1 MPVPNYALLREI
13 AGCLFLLDLLFYL
26 PFAKVCLGPGYW
38 KGRWLEPVPARAAV
52 VAGWALGSL
61 SLILGVY
68 PLIGALVL
76 LVIFRA
82 IYVRGRWLTLFR
94 GGGAPGFM
102 SHYLAAVLFLLE
114 ASAWLD
120 GSGALSAHALRVI
133 RIDFGVILLCSG
145 TYKSLSGY
153 LRGEGMEYGLANPF
167 WGYWYRW
174 FGRIRPRH
182 PFFLLQDQG
191 AAITQVLMGL
201 FLIVPPTRPLG
212 AVMCV
217 ASFFYLLF
225 TVRLGRLAALMM
237 AIPLLYLPDLG
248 VSLFDGLGG
257 AVSVAP
263 IATPPAV
270 LAALAA
276 AGWSYLALLAAVK
289 AMQYLNLFANLQYPE
304 PLQSWLTRYANF
316 VPIIMWRV
324 FTPDVTNFFIRI
336 GAIDRASGRR
346 TPIADEDTAYS
357 YRHWKNLPDKLRFL
371 NVTESIAITTVF
383 TTLKY
388 FTSKRELFDAKLVEY
403 ARSLNRGDG
412 ALISFQ
418 YVAIL
423 KGEREFRYVNV
434 CDFVVDPCAG
444 TIEERKLIPEFS
456 YSAPA
461 QYSHITETT
470 GYGSYAPL

>member
-1 MPVPNYALLREI
+1 MPAPNYALLREI
-13 AGCLFLLDLLFYL
+13 AGCLFLLDLLSYL
-26 PFAKVCLGPGYW
+26 PFASVCLGPGYW
-38 KGRWLEPVPARAAV
+38 KGRWLESVPARAAV

-61 SLILGVY
+61 SLVLGVY

-76 LVIFRA
+76 FLIFRA
-82 IYVRGRWLTLFR
+82 VYVRGRWLTLFR

-102 SHYLAAVLFLLE
+102 SHYLAAVLFFLE

-120 GSGALSAHALRVI
+120 GSGGLSAHTLRVI

-167 WGYWYRW
+167 WGYWHRW
-174 FGRIRPRH
+174 FGRMRPRH
-182 PFFLLQDQG
+182 PLLLLQDRG

-201 FLIVPPTRPLG
+201 FLIVPPTRPIG
-212 AVMCV
+212 ALLCS
-217 ASFFYLLF
+217 AGFFYLLF

-237 AIPLLYLPDLG
+237 ALPLLYLPDLG
-248 VSLFDGLGG
+248 ISLFGGLGAARG
-257 AVSVAP
+257 FAP
-263 IATPPAV
+263 IATPALV
-270 LAALAA
+270 LAALAGV
-276 AGWSYLALLAAVK
+276 GWAYLALLPAVK
-289 AMQYLNLFANLQYPE
+289 AMQYLNLFANLRYPE

-336 GAIDRASGRR
+336 AEIDRASGRE

-357 YRHWKNLPDKLRFL
+357 YRHWKNLSEKLRFL
-371 NVTESIAITTVF
+371 HVTESIAITTVF

-388 FTSKRELFDAKLVEY
+388 FKSKRGLFEAKLVEY
-403 ARSLNRGDG
+403 ARSLGRGDR
-412 ALISFQ
+412 ALIHFQ

-423 KGEREFRYVNV
+423 KGEREFKYVNV
-434 CDFVVDPCAG
+434 CDFVVDPRDG
-444 TIEERKLIPEFS
+444 TVEERKLIPEFS